1 MACFL
6 CWNKKKRRKSQRS
19 PEARQAQLDRT
30 MFCLLLAEGKFSC
43 AAKKRKKA
51 KKKKK
56 ANAVDEASW
65 VHILRAS
72 LGDAF

>member
-1 MACFL
+1 MGGTKWPVFFA
-6 CWNKKKRRKSQRS
+6 WNKKKRRKSQRS

-43 AAKKRKKA
+43 AAKK
-51 KKKKK
+51 KKKK
-56 ANAVDEASW
+56 ANAVDGASW

>member
-43 AAKKRKKA
+43 AAKEKKEKKMA
-51 KKKKK
+51 K
-56 ANAVDEASW
+56 AADRASW
-65 VHILRAS
+65 VHILRTS